1 MSESTENTNES
12 NPFTK
17 PGFIIAA
24 ILVLAL
30 IAGAVVIFLLPKG
43 GNTAD
48 PAPAPA
54 GTTAAAKPSASSV
67 EESTC
72 GLPSSKD
79 TALGTAPATTWELVG
94 KMAAPTDPETSGP
107 GITDDDG
114 FRSCFSNS
122 PTGALYAAANV
133 IALASSGDKT
143 VNLKTTENLLV
154 PGPGRDL
161 AIADSKAMPATAPPS
176 SATVQFKGFI
186 IKSYSPTSAN
196 VDLAFQSD
204 KGLFGHTVLPL
215 KWKDGDWKVEVSDS
229 GDLIN
234 DITQISDLSSFIT
247 WSGV

>member
-54 GTTAAAKPSASSV
+54 GTTAAAKPSASSSSSV

-79 TALGTAPATTWELVG
+79 TALGTAPKSTWELVG
-94 KMAAPTDPETSGP
+94 KMAAPTDPETL
-107 GITDDDG
+107 
-114 FRSCFSNS
+114 
-122 PTGALYAAANV
+122 AL
-133 IALASSGDKT
+133 G
-143 VNLKTTENLLV
+143 
-154 PGPGRDL
+154 
-161 AIADSKAMPATAPPS
+161 
-176 SATVQFKGFI
+176 
-186 IKSYSPTSAN
+186 
-196 VDLAFQSD
+196 
-204 KGLFGHTVLPL
+204 
-215 KWKDGDWKVEVSDS
+215 
-229 GDLIN
+229 
-234 DITQISDLSSFIT
+234 
-247 WSGV
+247 